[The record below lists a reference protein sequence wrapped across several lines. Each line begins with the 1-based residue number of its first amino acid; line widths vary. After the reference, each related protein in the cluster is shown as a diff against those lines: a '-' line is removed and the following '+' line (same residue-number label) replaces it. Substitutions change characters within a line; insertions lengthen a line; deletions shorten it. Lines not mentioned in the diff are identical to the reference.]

1 MIREGRKLPPN
12 AADRIPAMIDRISR
26 DSEVVAV
33 LAFGS
38 LAAGELKP
46 LSDLDFGVLVSKQ
59 IDKEKRFDKH
69 LELIGLFT
77 EIFQTEEVD
86 LVLLNDA
93 PMRFSHKIIASGE
106 LLYCAD
112 RSELTDFIEKTVK
125 GHLDFKFFR
134 DEFDNSFLTGIGYH
148 G

>member
-12 AADRIPAMIDRISR
+12 AVDRMPAMIDRVSMEL
-26 DSEVVAV
+26 DVVAV

-46 LSDLDFGVLVSKQ
+46 LSDLDFGVLVSRQ

-69 LELIGLFT
+69 IELIGLFT
-77 EIFQTEEVD
+77 EIFKTDEID

-93 PMRFSHKIIASGE
+93 PIRFSHKIIASGK
-106 LLYCAD
+106 LLYCTD

-125 GHLDFKFFR
+125 CNLDFKFFR
-134 DEFDNSFLTGIGYH
+134 DEFDNTFLAGIGYH